1 MFFFLF
7 FSLEKILFGDMCCHP
22 DCNPSLGHLFKHKR
36 IKIIRWRLLLFYLYR
51 ATLKWWRW
59 RRRQRIDIFAP
70 LWFIHLI
77 FAVVPDPLLFFFC
90 FCYYHLFSM
99 TTYYA
104 ILTRTW
110 LRILQS
116 LSWDIHL
123 KNCSLWFIL
132 FLLPSWYYS
141 RWKYR
146 GEKPLWMYLID
157 SVLDLEP
164 VAVNSKYLAV

>member
-51 ATLKWWRW
+51 ATLKWRRW

-77 FAVVPDPLLFFFC
+77 FAVVPDPLLLFFFL
-90 FCYYHLFSM
+90 FLLLPPFFSM
-99 TTYYA
+99 TTYA
-104 ILTRTW
+104 IWQEHDSEFCSPCLETYIWKIVAYDLYYFYYPVGTT
-110 LRILQS
+110 LGENTEGKS
-116 LSWDIHL
+116 LYE
-123 KNCSLWFIL
+123 CT
-132 FLLPSWYYS
+132 
-141 RWKYR
+141 
-146 GEKPLWMYLID
+146 
-157 SVLDLEP
+157 
-164 VAVNSKYLAV
+164 